1 MRDKKQALDGHF
13 VSPTQ
18 YTKGTRFPNAGEIK
32 IYDTTLRDGEQ
43 MPGIAM
49 SPGQKYKIAREL
61 SEIGC
66 HIIDMGFPSSSRS
79 EQTALQMV
87 LRGKENGE
95 IRDDMEI
102 LVMCRSTQDDIDT
115 TVRSIRS
122 AGFSPSDVS
131 VLIFTAASSLHCKYK
146 LGPTLLKREGF
157 REDADLPIEFFHEAN
172 KKMVSDAINYARC
185 RGLSNIEFGAEDASR
200 TPLPQLI
207 DLVRAAAN
215 AGATRYIFADTSG
228 SLTPES
234 TALYC
239 RTLSEEFPDLALVS
253 HFHNDFDLATIN
265 VVTAIS
271 NGFPIFSSTV
281 NGIGERAG
289 NAPLHSVVA
298 ALKYLYGVEIPNFR
312 YDRLWRL
319 KSLVEQLTGV
329 PVQAHEPVV
338 GFNVFSHES
347 GIHAHGVSI
356 ARCMYEPIPL
366 DEVGGASRNV
376 FGKHS
381 GAHGLMHIL
390 RKHEASIGAPIDNE
404 FTRKLLKEVKYLR
417 EAQID
422 SGDTA
427 RHVAKYYENLNS
439 LSISEDELVA
449 LARDFALSATFEG
462 ELALVEA

>member
-157 REDADLPIEFFHEAN
+157 REDADLPLEFFHEAN

-207 DLVRAAAN
+207 DLVRAAA
-215 AGATRYIFADTSG
+215 
-228 SLTPES
+228 
-234 TALYC
+234 
-239 RTLSEEFPDLALVS
+239 
-253 HFHNDFDLATIN
+253 
-265 VVTAIS
+265 
-271 NGFPIFSSTV
+271 
-281 NGIGERAG
+281 
-289 NAPLHSVVA
+289 
-298 ALKYLYGVEIPNFR
+298 
-312 YDRLWRL
+312 
-319 KSLVEQLTGV
+319 
-329 PVQAHEPVV
+329 
-338 GFNVFSHES
+338 
-347 GIHAHGVSI
+347 
-356 ARCMYEPIPL
+356 
-366 DEVGGASRNV
+366 
-376 FGKHS
+376 
-381 GAHGLMHIL
+381 
-390 RKHEASIGAPIDNE
+390 
-404 FTRKLLKEVKYLR
+404 
-417 EAQID
+417 
-422 SGDTA
+422 
-427 RHVAKYYENLNS
+427 
-439 LSISEDELVA
+439 
-449 LARDFALSATFEG
+449 
-462 ELALVEA
+462 